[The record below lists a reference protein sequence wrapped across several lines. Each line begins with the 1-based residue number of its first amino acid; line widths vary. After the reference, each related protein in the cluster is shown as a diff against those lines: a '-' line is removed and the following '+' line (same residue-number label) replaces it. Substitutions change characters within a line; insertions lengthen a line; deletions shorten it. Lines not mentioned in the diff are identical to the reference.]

1 MTDIN
6 GNFNNYEPKNDFK
19 KNINKIIPEEK
30 VTDEQDKKSGDAKAY
45 DNLPAADVLGRS
57 QVASPKGS
65 NPAKSVDE
73 ALTITSKFSPE
84 ILEASDRVFD
94 TVYYEA
100 KESGDDDE
108 TAYAK
113 AAMASDEFWEL
124 VAARAQQ

>member
-6 GNFNNYEPKNDFK
+6 GNFNNFETKGNYSIPNKPK
-19 KNINKIIPEEK
+19 EK
-30 VTDEQDKKSGDAKAY
+30 VEINVNETESNKD
-45 DNLPAADVLGRS
+45 LPAADVLGRS

-73 ALTITSKFSPE
+73 ALAITSKFSPE

-94 TVYYEA
+94 TVYFEA
-100 KESGDDDE
+100 KENGDDDE